1 MRLQLLTSDP
11 PCESPVDER
20 RYFFRDAFLTCP
32 FTFCFFVATE
42 AVYSSVSFSRL
53 RQYLASPGGP
63 LSALG
68 EPNKCGYVYSK
79 TNDVSKPPARKT
91 WASEHYKNM
100 VDHNNKKL
108 AVSYIHQLPT
118 LDFNTDPN
126 VLQVLYNTSKSALE
140 KIGRPQNSRN
150 LLNFIFTNIQIQLSD
165 YQYRWHAFAR
175 SMNGETT
182 MNGDM

>member
-1 MRLQLLTSDP
+1 MTSDP

-108 AVSYIHQLPT
+108 TLSYIHQLPT

-140 KIGRPQNSRN
+140 KMVDHRTHGIYSILYLP
-150 LLNFIFTNIQIQLSD
+150 IFKFN